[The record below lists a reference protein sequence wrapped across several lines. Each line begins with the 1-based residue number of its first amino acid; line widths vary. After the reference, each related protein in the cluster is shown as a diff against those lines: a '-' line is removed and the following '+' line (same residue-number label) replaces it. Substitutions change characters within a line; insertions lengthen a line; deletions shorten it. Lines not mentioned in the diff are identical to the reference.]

1 MVIAKSRGGASRLG
15 CLLQLLI
22 AAGILY
28 VGKRAGE
35 DALMYY
41 RLQDAMRNEA
51 NFATVRSDSE
61 IMTRLKAFSDSVKIP
76 ESAKDFSIARD
87 ESSIRIWSDYDL
99 EYKIPQLKYSKTFH
113 LHPSAER
120 KF

>member
-1 MVIAKSRGGASRLG
+1 MVIVPARRRGASRLG
-15 CLLQLLI
+15 CLIQLLI
-22 AAGILY
+22 LAVLLYAAKI
-28 VGKRAGE
+28 AGE

-51 NFATVRSDSE
+51 NFATVRTDTE
-61 IMTRLKAFSDSVKIP
+61 IMSRLKAFSDSVKIP
-76 ESAKDFSIARD
+76 QSAKDFSIARD
-87 ESSIRIWSDYDL
+87 ENSIRIWSDYDL
-99 EYKIPQLKYSKTFH
+99 EYKLPGNYTKTFH

>member
-1 MVIAKSRGGASRLG
+1 VVTGRAGASRLG
-15 CLLQLLI
+15 CLLQILI
-22 AAGILY
+22 VAGILY
-28 VGKRAGE
+28 AAKIAGE

-76 ESAKDFSIARD
+76 ASAKDFTIARD
-87 ESSIRIWSDYDL
+87 ENSIRIWSDYDL
-99 EYKIPQLKYSKTFH
+99 QYKLPLKYTKTVH

-120 KF
+120 RF

>member
-1 MVIAKSRGGASRLG
+1 MVMGRHGASRLG

-22 AAGILY
+22 VAGVLYAAKI
-28 VGKRAGE
+28 AGH

-76 ESAKDFSIARD
+76 ESAKDFNIARD
-87 ESSIRIWSDYDL
+87 DNSIRIWSDYDL
-99 EYKIPQLKYSKTFH
+99 DYKLPMKYRKVIH
-113 LHPSAER
+113 LHPSATR

>member
-1 MVIAKSRGGASRLG
+1 VVIAGRRGAGRLG
-15 CLLQLLI
+15 CLLQILI
-22 AAGILY
+22 AAGLLY
-28 VGKRAGE
+28 AAKRVGE

-61 IMTRLKAFSDSVKIP
+61 IMARLKAFSDSVKIP
-76 ESAKDFSIARD
+76 ESAKDISIARD
-87 ESSIRIWSDYDL
+87 ENSIRIWSDYDL
-99 EYKIPQLKYSKTFH
+99 QYKLPMNYSKTFH
-113 LHPSAER
+113 LHPMAER

>member
-1 MVIAKSRGGASRLG
+1 MVIAHIQRRGASRIG
-15 CLLQLLI
+15 CLLQILI
-22 AAGILY
+22 AAALIFI
-28 VGKRAGE
+28 GKKAGE

-51 NFATVRSDSE
+51 NFATDRTDTE
-61 IMTRLKAFSDSVKIP
+61 IMSRLKAFSDSVKIP
-76 ESAKDFSIARD
+76 ESAKDFSISRD
-87 ESSIRIWSDYDL
+87 ENSIRIWSDYDL
-99 EYKIPQLKYSKTFH
+99 EYKLPLNYSKTFH

>member
-1 MVIAKSRGGASRLG
+1 MVRSRLGASRLG

-22 AAGILY
+22 AAGLRYAAKI
-28 VGKRAGE
+28 GGE

-51 NFATVRSDSE
+51 NFATVRSDAE
-61 IMTRLKAFSDSVKIP
+61 IMSRLKAFSDSVKIP
-76 ESAKDFSIARD
+76 AAAKDFSIMRD
-87 ESSIRIWSDYDL
+87 ENSIRIWSTYDL
-99 EYKIPQLKYSKTFH
+99 AYKLPKYTKTIH
-113 LHPSAER
+113 LRPSAER